1 MSSENFPQSPEPS
14 SEQSSELPLRK
25 PRVAVVFGGRSS
37 EHGISV
43 VTAGA
48 VLRAIDRTK
57 YDVLPIGI
65 TTDGRWALTADEPDR
80 MAITDRKVPNVT
92 DLAESAEGGVVL
104 PMDPGNR
111 EVVYSEP
118 GSVPKALGEV
128 DVVFPMLHGPYG
140 EDGTLQGLLELSGV
154 PYVGAGVLASA
165 VGQDKEYMKR
175 VFTSFGLPVGPYL
188 VIRPRE
194 WDRDEQTSRKKI
206 VEFAGEHGWPLFIK
220 PARGGSSMGIT
231 KVDSFEG
238 LDEAIEEARR
248 HDPKIL
254 VESLLRGREIE
265 CGVLEFEDGPRASL
279 PAEIPPV
286 QSHDYYDFEAKYID
300 STPGIVPAPLTPEQ
314 TAEIQRLA
322 VDAFEATSCEGLVR
336 ADFFLTEDG
345 QFVINEINTMP
356 GFTPI
361 SMYPKMWEASG
372 VSYQEL
378 VDRLI
383 QAALDRSTGLR

>member
-1 MSSENFPQSPEPS
+1 MSENTQSP
-14 SEQSSELPLRK
+14 RK

-37 EHGISV
+37 EHAISV

-48 VLRAIDRTK
+48 VLSAIDRDK

-65 TTDGRWALTADEPDR
+65 TTDGRWALTADAPER
-80 MAITDRKVPNVT
+80 MAIADRALPNVA
-92 DLAESAEGGVVL
+92 DLAESSEGGVVL
-104 PMDPGNR
+104 SVDPANR
-111 EVVYSEP
+111 EVVLTEP
-118 GSVPKALGEV
+118 GAVPRALGEV

-175 VFTSFGLPVGPYL
+175 VFVSFGLPVGPYE

-194 WDRDEQTSRKKI
+194 WDQNPAAARKKI
-206 VEFAGEHGWPLFIK
+206 VEFAAEHGWPLFVK

-231 KVDSFEG
+231 KVDDLSG
-238 LDEAIEEARR
+238 LDEAVEEARR

-265 CGVLEFEDGPRASL
+265 CGVLEFEDGPRASV

-286 QSHDYYDFEAKYID
+286 TDHDFYDFEAKYID
-300 STPGIVPAPLTPEQ
+300 SASGIVPAPIGDEA

-322 VDAFEATSCEGLVR
+322 VAAYEAVSCEGLVR

-345 QFVINEINTMP
+345 EFVINEINTMP

-361 SMYPKMWEASG
+361 SMYPRMWQESG
-372 VSYQEL
+372 VSYPEL

-383 QAALDRSTGLR
+383 QAALTRSTGLR

>member
-1 MSSENFPQSPEPS
+1 MSENTQSP
-14 SEQSSELPLRK
+14 RK

-37 EHGISV
+37 EHAISV

-48 VLRAIDRTK
+48 VLKAIDRTK

-65 TTDGRWALTADEPDR
+65 TTDGRWALTADAPER
-80 MAITDRKVPNVT
+80 MAIADRALPNVT
-92 DLAESAEGGVVL
+92 DLAESEQGGVVL
-104 PMDPGNR
+104 SVDPANR
-111 EVVYSEP
+111 EVVYAEP

-175 VFTSFGLPVGPYL
+175 VFTSFGLPVGPYE

-194 WDRDEQTSRKKI
+194 WEQSPAAARKKI
-206 VEFAGEHGWPLFIK
+206 VEFAADHGWPLFVK

-231 KVDSFEG
+231 KVDDLSG

-265 CGVLEFEDGPRASL
+265 CGVLEFEDGPRASV

-286 QSHDYYDFEAKYID
+286 TDHDFYDFEAKYID
-300 STPGIVPAPLTPEQ
+300 SASGIVPAPIGDEA
-314 TAEIQRLA
+314 TAEVQRLA
-322 VDAFEATSCEGLVR
+322 VAAYEAVSCEGLVR

-345 QFVINEINTMP
+345 EFVINEINTMP

-361 SMYPKMWEASG
+361 SMYPRMWQESG
-372 VSYQEL
+372 VGYPEL

-383 QAALDRSTGLR
+383 QAALNRSTGLR

>member
-1 MSSENFPQSPEPS
+1 MSENTQSP
-14 SEQSSELPLRK
+14 RK

-37 EHGISV
+37 EHAISV

-48 VLRAIDRTK
+48 VLSAIDRDK

-65 TTDGRWALTADEPDR
+65 TTDGRWALTADAPER
-80 MAITDRKVPNVT
+80 MAIADRALPNVA
-92 DLAESAEGGVVL
+92 DLAESEEGGVVL
-104 PMDPGNR
+104 SVDPANR
-111 EVVYSEP
+111 EVVLSEP
-118 GSVPKALGEV
+118 GSVPRALGEV

-175 VFTSFGLPVGPYL
+175 VFVSFGLPVGPYE

-194 WDRDEQTSRKKI
+194 WEQNPAAARKKI
-206 VEFAGEHGWPLFIK
+206 VEFAAEHGWPLFVK

-231 KVDSFEG
+231 KVDDLGG

-265 CGVLEFEDGPRASL
+265 CGVLEFEDGPRASV

-286 QSHDYYDFEAKYID
+286 TDHDFYDFEAKYID
-300 STPGIVPAPLTPEQ
+300 SASGIVPAPIGDEA
-314 TAEIQRLA
+314 TAEVQRLA
-322 VDAFEATSCEGLVR
+322 VAAYEAISCEGLVR

-345 QFVINEINTMP
+345 DFVINEVNTMP

-361 SMYPKMWEASG
+361 SMYPRMWQESG
-372 VSYQEL
+372 VGYPEL

-383 QAALDRSTGLR
+383 QAALTRSTGLR